1 MADYLSDPKT
11 RKREIEGL
19 LSAMDSF
26 GLKKGFIITS
36 DTEEHLR
43 KENKQIT
50 IIPFW
55 RWSLEAT

>member
-1 MADYLSDPKT
+1 VADYLSDPKT

-26 GLKKGFIITS
+26 GLKKRFIITS
-36 DTEEHLR
+36 DTEEQLR